1 MFVIEFKIPT
11 KARGKWSGVEK
22 ERSEDRSVDE
32 VMSTEPTSAFRSPV
46 ITSSTSA
53 RVAHPI
59 IVHPQPIKPYPHTA
73 ATDPFTFYS
82 YYLTQMGH
90 GFDLHQLAQI
100 TRPPILPSS
109 HSLSPS
115 TALVSKSVAPTTAS
129 NRIGWDP
136 ETSKTVRKEQCSPD
150 SPQSVETSCSRT
162 SQSSTSQKDRIT
174 TITTGSD
181 RSSDKF
187 SWLSHYSVEPN
198 TAVVS
203 SNISSPSLTS
213 VQSNGSETTYAW
225 NGRADGHRSGE
236 FTAALMTDYLDD
248 DPLLCAICA
257 DKSSGLHYGIYTC
270 EG

>member
-1 MFVIEFKIPT
+1 RIIFHSDIFKLQA
-11 KARGKWSGVEK
+11 KGKWSGAE
-22 ERSEDRSVDE
+22 EGRSEERSVDE

-53 RVAHPI
+53 RVTHPI
-59 IVHPQPIKPYPHTA
+59 IVHPQPIKPYSHTT
-73 ATDPFTFYS
+73 ATDPFTLYS

-100 TRPPILPSS
+100 TRPPILSNS
-109 HSLSPS
+109 HSLSPN
-115 TALVSKSVAPTTAS
+115 TALISNSVTPTAATS
-129 NRIGWDP
+129 RIGWDP
-136 ETSKTVRKEQCSPD
+136 ETSKTIRKEQCSPD

-174 TITTGSD
+174 TTAGSD

-198 TAVVS
+198 SAIVNS
-203 SNISSPSLTS
+203 SMSSPSLTS
-213 VQSNGSETTYAW
+213 AQSNGSETTYTW